1 MSQQA
6 PFHNTQ
12 VEVGQLPSI
21 ADLNLHL
28 LEPNYKLV
36 RLIQWLIWALV
47 FSIAFAVVY
56 INFPFEEHIYILFN
70 FGFPLLVVFLIFLFV
85 LAYFGYFQMSYALR
99 EKDIFYKKGLI
110 FRKSTV
116 IPFNRI
122 QHCEVNHG
130 PIDRFFGLA
139 SLKIFTAGGVSSDLS
154 IPGLSE
160 SKAHSL
166 KDYIVGKTGL
176 DEEE

>member
-1 MSQQA
+1 M
-6 PFHNTQ
+6 
-12 VEVGQLPSI
+12 
-21 ADLNLHL
+21 
-28 LEPNYKLV
+28 
-36 RLIQWLIWALV
+36 V